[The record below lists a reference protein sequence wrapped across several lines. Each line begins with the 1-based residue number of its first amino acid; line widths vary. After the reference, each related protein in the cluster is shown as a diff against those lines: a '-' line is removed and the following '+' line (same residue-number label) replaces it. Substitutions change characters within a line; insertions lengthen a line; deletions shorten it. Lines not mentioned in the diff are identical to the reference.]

1 MYQKQLE
8 NALEMLQKEDPSL
21 KVNFDTETGQTIL
34 SGMGEL
40 HLEVILER
48 IRTEYK
54 IDASLGPFQVAYK
67 ETAIASLID
76 DFVLEKTLGKR
87 LFFFLKPWH
96 LI

>member
-8 NALEMLQKEDPSL
+8 YALEMLKREDPSL
-21 KVNFDTETGQTIL
+21 KVNYDSETGQTLL

-54 IDASLGPFQVAYK
+54 VDASLGPFQVAYK
-67 ETAIASLID
+67 ETVVASVED
-76 DFVLEKTLGKR
+76 DFILEKTLG
-87 LFFFLKPWH
+87 
-96 LI
+96 I

>member
-1 MYQKQLE
+1 
-8 NALEMLQKEDPSL
+8 
-21 KVNFDTETGQTIL
+21 
-34 SGMGEL
+34 MGEL

-76 DFVLEKTLGKR
+76 DFVLEKTLGNKR
-87 LFFFLKPWH
+87 LFFFSNLG
-96 LI
+96 I

>member
-76 DFVLEKTLGKR
+76 DFVLEKTLGNKR
-87 LFFFLKPWH
+87 LFFFSNLG
-96 LI
+96 I

>member
-21 KVNFDTETGQTIL
+21 KVNFYTETGQTIL

-76 DFVLEKTLGKR
+76 DFVLEKTLGNKR
-87 LFFFLKPWH
+87 LFFFSNLG
-96 LI
+96 I

>member
-87 LFFFLKPWH
+87 LFFFSSLG
-96 LI
+96 I